1 MKKVVF
7 TDMQLDE
14 VQDLSASLSIQ
25 QIADY
30 FGISKTTF
38 YEVVKRQPELLERYK
53 QGRARRIGQYAAL
66 VHQYILEG
74 DKEMLRFYLRTQ
86 AGWNKKNEP
95 QDTQELPPIN
105 IILST

>member
-1 MKKVVF
+1 MF
-7 TDMQLDE
+7 SDMQLDE

-74 DKEMLRFYLRTQ
+74 DKDMLKFYLRMQ
-86 AGWNKKNEP
+86 AGWNEKDEP